1 MYKLQTAH
9 PPNPRSQFNQR
20 YESNPTLVHVQTSF
34 LASLKLS
41 RQAALSLNFHQH
53 HRATNPSEPS
63 SSLSLTP
70 RSPVSLCRLTQPVWV
85 SAAGRLREWFSWPVD
100 VLSSS
105 PPVFAC
111 LSSHWLEMDWQ
122 GQKLA
127 EQLMQI
133 LLLAFAVVALGA
145 GYVLGSF
152 QMMVLVYASG
162 VVLTTLITVPN
173 WPFFNRN
180 PLKWLDPS
188 VAEKHPKPQ
197 LAVSSKK
204 KPSKK

>member
-1 MYKLQTAH
+1 
-9 PPNPRSQFNQR
+9 
-20 YESNPTLVHVQTSF
+20 
-34 LASLKLS
+34 
-41 RQAALSLNFHQH
+41 
-53 HRATNPSEPS
+53 
-63 SSLSLTP
+63 
-70 RSPVSLCRLTQPVWV
+70 
-85 SAAGRLREWFSWPVD
+85 
-100 VLSSS
+100 
-105 PPVFAC
+105 
-111 LSSHWLEMDWQ
+111 MDWQ